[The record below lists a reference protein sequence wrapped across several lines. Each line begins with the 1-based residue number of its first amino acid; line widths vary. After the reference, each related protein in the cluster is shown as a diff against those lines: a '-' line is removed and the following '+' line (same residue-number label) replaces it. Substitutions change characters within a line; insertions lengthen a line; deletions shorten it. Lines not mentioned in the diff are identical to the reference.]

1 MKRYSNQVRKSNET
15 DIKLELTLEKG
26 SANIDTSIPF
36 LDHMLNLLS
45 LHSNFALN
53 VKATGDTDIDYH
65 HTVEDIGILLGK
77 AFYEAAGDK
86 VGIRRYG
93 YSIIPMDEALIETA
107 IDFGGR
113 PYLVFNANFGS
124 SKIGEFDVELVE
136 EFFTAFTN
144 NAKINLHINMRYGKN
159 SHHIVEGIFKSLAKS
174 LAMALEIVSTDLAS
188 TKGILE

>member
-26 SANIDTSIPF
+26 SANIDTSVPF

-45 LHSNFALN
+45 LHSGFALN

-93 YSIIPMDEALIETA
+93 HSILPMDEALIETA
-107 IDFGGR
+107 VDFGGR
-113 PYLVFNANFGS
+113 PFLVFNAEFNS
-124 SKIGEFDVELVE
+124 TKIGEFDIELVE

-144 NAKINLHINMRYGKN
+144 NAKMNLHINMRYGKN
-159 SHHIVEGIFKSLAKS
+159 SHHIVEGMFKSLAKS
-174 LAMALEIVSTDLAS
+174 LAMALEVISNDLAS
-188 TKGILE
+188 TKGVLE

>member
-1 MKRYSNQVRKSNET
+1 MKRYSNQARKSNET

-26 SANIDTSIPF
+26 NANIDTSVPF

-45 LHSNFALN
+45 LHSGFTLN

-65 HTVEDIGILLGK
+65 HIVEDIGILLGK

-93 YSIIPMDEALIETA
+93 YAILPMDEALIETA

-113 PYLVFNANFGS
+113 PFLVFNAEFNS
-124 SKIGEFDVELVE
+124 TKIGEFDVELVE

-144 NAKINLHINMRYGKN
+144 NAKMNLHINMRYGKN

-174 LAMALEIVSTDLAS
+174 LAMALEITSTDLPS
-188 TKGILE
+188 TKGVLE

>member
-26 SANIDTSIPF
+26 SANIDTSVPF

-45 LHSNFALN
+45 LHSGFALN

-93 YSIIPMDEALIETA
+93 HSILPMDEALIETA

-113 PYLVFNANFGS
+113 PFLVFNAEFNS
-124 SKIGEFDVELVE
+124 TKIGEFDIELVE

-144 NAKINLHINMRYGKN
+144 NAKMNLHINMRYGKN
-159 SHHIVEGIFKSLAKS
+159 SHHIVEGMFKSLAKS
-174 LAMALEIVSTDLAS
+174 LAMALEVISNDLAS
-188 TKGILE
+188 TKGVLE

>member
-15 DIKLELTLEKG
+15 DIKLELSLEKG
-26 SANIDTSIPF
+26 SANIDTSVPF

-65 HTVEDIGILLGK
+65 HIVEDIGILLGK
-77 AFYEAAGDK
+77 AFYEAVGNK
-86 VGIRRYG
+86 IGIRRYG

-113 PYLVFNANFGS
+113 PYLVFNANFNS
-124 SKIGEFDVELVE
+124 TKIGDFDVELIE

-144 NAKINLHINMRYGKN
+144 NAKMNLHINMRYGKN

-174 LAMALEIVSTDLAS
+174 LAMALEIVSNDLAS
-188 TKGILE
+188 TKGVLE

>member
-26 SANIDTSIPF
+26 SANIDTSVPF

-45 LHSNFALN
+45 LHSGFVLN

-65 HTVEDIGILLGK
+65 HIVEDIGILLGK

-86 VGIRRYG
+86 IGIRRYG
-93 YSIIPMDEALIETA
+93 YSILPMDEALLETA

-113 PYLVFNANFGS
+113 PFLVFNATFNS
-124 SKIGEFDVELVE
+124 TKIGDFDIELVE

-174 LAMALEIVSTDLAS
+174 LAMALEVVSNDLAS
-188 TKGILE
+188 TKGVLE

>member
-26 SANIDTSIPF
+26 SANIDTSVPF

-45 LHSNFALN
+45 LHSGFALN

-65 HTVEDIGILLGK
+65 HIVEDIGILLGK

-86 VGIRRYG
+86 IGIRRYG
-93 YSIIPMDEALIETA
+93 YSILPMDEALLETA

-113 PYLVFNANFGS
+113 PFLVFNATFNS
-124 SKIGEFDVELVE
+124 TKIGDFDIELVE

-174 LAMALEIVSTDLAS
+174 LAMALEVVSNDLAS
-188 TKGILE
+188 TKGVLE